1 MNLNRKSTVRLALFA
16 SLAGAVSQV
25 GAATNLIDQT
35 YGLGAGSF
43 ELGAFASGGAGLS
56 NFQSLLA
63 GSTAITGWQI
73 GGVGVDWLS
82 TPGYAAADGVHAVD
96 LGYFTAGAGS
106 LSVTLPTQVGA
117 TYALDF
123 MAAAVS
129 GQPTYSNLG
138 TVSAGTLV
146 GAGFAVPFSAVNA
159 FGTQVYVAES
169 FSFVATSASTVV
181 SIAAAVAGTGYG
193 PVIDQVSVTLLSAV
207 PEPGTWAL
215 WALGGGLLLA
225 RRRAVLPR

>member
-1 MNLNRKSTVRLALFA
+1 VNILQTIRCTALTGLALAA
-16 SLAGAVSQV
+16 SHA

-35 YGLGAGSF
+35 YGAGAGSF
-43 ELGAFASGGAGLS
+43 ELGAFVSGGAGQS

-63 GSTAITGWQI
+63 GATAITGWQI
-73 GGVGVDWLS
+73 GGVGVDWLG

-106 LSVTLPTQVGA
+106 VSVTLPTQAGA

-123 MAAAVS
+123 QAAAVP
-129 GQPTYSNLG
+129 GQPSYTNTG
-138 TVSAGTLV
+138 TVSAGSLV
-146 GAGFAVPFSAVNA
+146 GAGFTVPFSAPNA
-159 FGTQVYVAES
+159 FSTQVYFPQS

-181 SIAAAVAGTGYG
+181 TIAAAVAGTSYG

-225 RRRAVLPR
+225 RRRGAFQR